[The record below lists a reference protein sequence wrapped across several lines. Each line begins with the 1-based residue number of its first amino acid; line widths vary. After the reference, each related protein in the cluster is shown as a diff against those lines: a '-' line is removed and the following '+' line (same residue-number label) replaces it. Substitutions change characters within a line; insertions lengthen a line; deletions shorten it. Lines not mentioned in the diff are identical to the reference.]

1 MYARYRLG
9 PWWVGRHMRERRE
22 SMSEEGTR
30 RVMEGY
36 LEDLR
41 RRGPYKRHFSDDVT
55 FAIVSTGP
63 EATGPD
69 AVEQTIDY
77 FHREAFEARPEIRTL
92 IVASDQAVA
101 ELDFVG
107 KHTGEFS
114 GIEATGR
121 EVSVPYCA
129 VYDLEGKKIKAL
141 RLYFPMDVLLRQLGV
156 NRSPMHSEEAAPA

>member
-1 MYARYRLG
+1 
-9 PWWVGRHMRERRE
+9 
-22 SMSEEGTR
+22 MSEEKTR
-30 RVMEGY
+30 RLMEAY

-41 RRGPYKRHFSDDVT
+41 GRGPYKRHFSEDVA
-55 FAIVSTGP
+55 FAIVGTDI

-77 FHREAFEARPEIRTL
+77 FHREAFDARPEVRTL
-92 IVASDQAVA
+92 VAASDRAVA

-114 GIEATGR
+114 GMAATGR

-129 VYDLEGKKIKAL
+129 MYDLEGEKIKAL
-141 RLYFPMDVLLRQLGV
+141 RLYFPMDVLLRQLGAV
-156 NRSPMHSEEAAPA
+156 SSQFAV

>member
-1 MYARYRLG
+1 
-9 PWWVGRHMRERRE
+9 
-22 SMSEEGTR
+22 MSEENTR
-30 RVMEGY
+30 RLMEAY

-41 RRGPYKRHFSDDVT
+41 GRGPYKRHFSEDVA
-55 FAIVSTGP
+55 FAIVGTDI

-77 FHREAFEARPEIRTL
+77 FHQGAFDARTEVRTL
-92 IVASDQAVA
+92 VAASDRAAA

-107 KHTGEFS
+107 EHTGEFS

-129 VYDLEGKKIKAL
+129 VYDLEGEKIKAL
-141 RLYFPMDVLLRQLGV
+141 RLYFPMDVLLGQLGATP
-156 NRSPMHSEEAAPA
+156 SPMRSEEALG